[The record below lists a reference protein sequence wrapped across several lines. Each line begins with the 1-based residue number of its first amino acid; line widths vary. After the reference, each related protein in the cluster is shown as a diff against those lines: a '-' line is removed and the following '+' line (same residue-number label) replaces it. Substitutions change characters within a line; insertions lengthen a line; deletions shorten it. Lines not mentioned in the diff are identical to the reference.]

1 MRTEIEGPAKKKDLP
16 LKEALFLGFCAVFI
30 LFTRAALRLHL
41 GIPGHAMFFTL
52 FFLLLARG
60 CVSYRFS
67 ATFVGLLSG
76 VMAVVLGLGKGGPLI
91 LIKFVLPAV
100 VVDIGAMVIPVVF
113 QSYLLCAL
121 LAAVAAS
128 TKAIDTYIVDSLV
141 GMDETIILQ
150 HVLLKA
156 SGGVAFGVVGSLLIP
171 PVIRKLKAYGAI

>member
-1 MRTEIEGPAKKKDLP
+1 MKRKTEETTRKTGLP

-60 CVSYRFS
+60 CVPYRFS
-67 ATFVGLLSG
+67 ASFVGLLSG
-76 VMAVVLGLGKGGPLI
+76 AMAMVLGLGRGGPLI
-91 LIKFVLPAV
+91 LTKFILPAV
-100 VVDIGAMVIPVVF
+100 VVDIGALIIPGVF
-113 QSYLLCAL
+113 QSYLLCAI

-128 TKAIDTYIVDSLV
+128 TKALDTYIVDYLV
-141 GMDETIILQ
+141 GMNKAIILQ
-150 HVLLKA
+150 HVLLKSLGA
-156 SGGVAFGVVGSLLIP
+156 VAFGILGSLLIP